1 MSRIEQAVAGQ
12 VEPTVRQNTER
23 AKLAAAVLAERGWNV
38 MENDVVSCHK
48 CGADLMR
55 DARYC
60 YQCGEPVRN
69 FTRSTLDD
77 LEAAIAAAVDG
88 IANCPPGLDS

>member
-1 MSRIEQAVAGQ
+1 MTTDHIPDARKKVPAVGAP
-12 VEPTVRQNTER
+12 VEPTVMQHTER
-23 AKLAAAVLAERGWNV
+23 AKRAAAVLAERGWSV
-38 MENDVVSCHK
+38 TENDGVSCHK
-48 CGADLMR
+48 CGHDLLR

-69 FTRSTLDD
+69 CTRGTLDD

-88 IANCPPGLDS
+88 AA

>member
-1 MSRIEQAVAGQ
+1 MTKHEDAQARAAVGSPL
-12 VEPTVRQNTER
+12 EPTVRQHTER
-23 AKLAAAVLAERGWNV
+23 AKRAAAVLADRGWSV
-38 MENDVVSCHK
+38 TENDGVSCHK
-48 CGADLMR
+48 CGHDLMR

-69 FTRSTLDD
+69 FTRGTLDD

-88 IANCPPGLDS
+88 VA